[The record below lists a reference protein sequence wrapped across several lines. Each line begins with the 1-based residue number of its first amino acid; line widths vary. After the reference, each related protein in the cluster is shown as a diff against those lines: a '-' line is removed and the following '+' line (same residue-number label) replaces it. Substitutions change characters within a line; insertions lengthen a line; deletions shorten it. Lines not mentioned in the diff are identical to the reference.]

1 MFGFSKLQLIATVV
15 VLGLAV
21 GIPATVAYNAG
32 ATSTLEEA
40 REESAKAIEAVRQQ
54 HREAMEKQIVLTDQ
68 YRDLAD
74 EKLGQLQQA
83 VEGIKVVNT
92 TITRNIY
99 QERLNNPEFYE
110 LQVPAGGLKQWE
122 DARNLFR

>member
-1 MFGFSKLQLIATVV
+1 MFGLSKLQLIATVV
-15 VLGLAV
+15 VLGLVV
-21 GIPATVAYNAG
+21 GVPATMAYNAG

-40 REESAKAIEAVRQQ
+40 REESARAIEAVREQ
-54 HREAMEKQIVLTDQ
+54 HREAMDRQVKLTDQ

-74 EKLGQLQQA
+74 EKLGQLQEA
-83 VEGIKVVNT
+83 VAGIKVVNT

-110 LQVPAGGLKQWE
+110 LQVPEGGIKQWE